1 LKTTTSDCAL
11 KVFSA
16 VRALPIDSLVM
27 QNFEVKKFLDNGK
40 KVTFRRIPVGS
51 SGQKVIDVSK
61 NSHC

>member
-1 LKTTTSDCAL
+1 
-11 KVFSA
+11 VFSA